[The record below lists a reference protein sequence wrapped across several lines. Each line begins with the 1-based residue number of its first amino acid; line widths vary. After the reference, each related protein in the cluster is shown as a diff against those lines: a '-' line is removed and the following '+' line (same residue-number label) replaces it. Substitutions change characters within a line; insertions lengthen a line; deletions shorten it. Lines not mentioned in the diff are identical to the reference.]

1 MDVRDVRD
9 YGELSRAAAA
19 LLLEWVAGLSSPSI
33 VLPTGNTPLGCYAAL
48 TADPRA
54 KALTGARLIQLD
66 EYHGIARDDPR
77 NLGEWLMRALLRPLA
92 IPSARLHRFDSSVG
106 DTAAE
111 AARMEEIV
119 EAIGVDVAI
128 LGLGP
133 NGHIGFNEPGSN
145 FDSLTRLI
153 ELTPESIRSNAAY
166 WGEEGRV
173 PPFAFS
179 LGLGTLAR
187 ARRTLLLVSGE
198 RKADILAET
207 LNGAISPA
215 LPATYLRLLSGA
227 VVIADQLALRKWRGG
242 RG

>member
-1 MDVRDVRD
+1 MDVREVRD

-19 LLLEWVAGLSSPSI
+19 LLLEWVADFSSPSI

-48 TADPRA
+48 AADPRA
-54 KALTGARLIQLD
+54 RALTGARLIQLD

-77 NLGEWLMRALLRPLA
+77 NLAEWLMRALLRPLA
-92 IPSARLHRFDSSVG
+92 IPAARLQRFDSSAG
-106 DTAAE
+106 NAAAE

-119 EAIGVDVAI
+119 EAIGIDVAI

-133 NGHIGFNEPGSN
+133 NGHIGFNEPGSI
-145 FDSLTRLI
+145 FDSPTRLI

-166 WGEEGRV
+166 WGEGRV

-207 LNGAISPA
+207 LNGPISPTV
-215 LPATYLRLLSGA
+215 PATYLRALSGA